1 MNKSL
6 SRRAFLR
13 TSIASGASLAAA
25 AAGAAPAGIYR
36 PGTYSAK
43 ASGIGEVTVT
53 MTFDADRIIDV
64 VLDVSHE
71 TPGIGQAAAD
81 TLKKNLMAAQ
91 AAEIDGVSGAT
102 ITSKAV
108 SKAAAKCIAQA
119 KGEIPVEVISDKK
132 ADEDDGDWLG
142 KEPEIAE
149 KDIVAT
155 HETDILV
162 VGCGTGGL
170 FAVAAAAEAGGK
182 VIGIDRFAVGT
193 GIREDLGAI
202 DSRYQKAWGTKI
214 DKFEFITMATQYA
227 GGHIQ
232 QDLVKL
238 WCDKSGEAIDWVGDR
253 LAERNI
259 ELWHESGDKNDET
272 RYKHFAIGHSPKL
285 PIDPKTGKFKITLA
299 QVVEQ
304 YAAKK
309 GARFDYNTK
318 MVKLEKKN
326 GRVTGVIA
334 ENADGKYV
342 RYNAAKGVVVA
353 TGGYAQNWKM
363 MEALQPWNLRI
374 IGRSGAGK
382 STLVRCINLLNRPS
396 EGTVTVDGKNLT
408 ELSEDELR
416 ESRRSIGMI
425 FQHFNLLS
433 SRTVYDN
440 VALPLELVGTP
451 KNVIREKVEPLLKL
465 VGLTEH
471 AHKYPS
477 QLSGGQKQRV
487 GIARALTNDPKVLL
501 SDEATSALDPETT
514 VATLALLKR
523 INKELGLTIVMIT
536 HEMQVVKQICE
547 RVVVM
552 NYGKIVEQ
560 GKVVDI
566 FMSPQHETTKALIGN
581 VMARDM
587 PASILDRFRKAR
599 ENHPNSDA
607 VYLLRLAFS
616 GNEVTRPVIS
626 ECSRRFNLDFNIL
639 RGTVDDVQGQTL
651 GSLTVLIEAESS
663 VFIEAEIGR
672 ASCRERV

>member
-1 MNKSL
+1 MIKLDNITQTYKTPEGREFKAL
-6 SRRAFLR
+6 DDV
-13 TSIASGASLAAA
+13 SIE
-25 AAGAAPAGIYR
+25 IR
-36 PGTYSAK
+36 PG
-43 ASGIGEVTVT
+43 
-53 MTFDADRIIDV
+53 
-64 VLDVSHE
+64 
-71 TPGIGQAAAD
+71 
-81 TLKKNLMAAQ
+81 
-91 AAEIDGVSGAT
+91 EIFG
-102 ITSKAV
+102 
-108 SKAAAKCIAQA
+108 
-119 KGEIPVEVISDKK
+119 
-132 ADEDDGDWLG
+132 
-142 KEPEIAE
+142 
-149 KDIVAT
+149 
-155 HETDILV
+155 
-162 VGCGTGGL
+162 
-170 FAVAAAAEAGGK
+170 
-182 VIGIDRFAVGT
+182 
-193 GIREDLGAI
+193 
-202 DSRYQKAWGTKI
+202 
-214 DKFEFITMATQYA
+214 
-227 GGHIQ
+227 
-232 QDLVKL
+232 
-238 WCDKSGEAIDWVGDR
+238 
-253 LAERNI
+253 
-259 ELWHESGDKNDET
+259 
-272 RYKHFAIGHSPKL
+272 
-285 PIDPKTGKFKITLA
+285 
-299 QVVEQ
+299 
-304 YAAKK
+304 
-309 GARFDYNTK
+309 
-318 MVKLEKKN
+318 
-326 GRVTGVIA
+326 
-334 ENADGKYV
+334 
-342 RYNAAKGVVVA
+342 
-353 TGGYAQNWKM
+353 
-363 MEALQPWNLRI
+363 I

-663 VFIEAEIGR
+663 VFIEAVNFLRENGVVVEEIND
-672 ASCRERV
+672 VK